1 MKRNPLTKKESKI
14 KIALLTA
21 GRSDYS
27 IYLPL
32 IKKIFSEK
40 YFDLHIIA
48 FGSHPYEEFGRTI
61 DFIENDGFKASYIVK
76 ALESDFTSK
85 SIAISMGNTIKEF
98 AHIYEKESYEL
109 IFALG
114 DRFEMFAAV
123 SASVPFNIQVAHL
136 HGGES
141 TLGAID
147 DKFRHAIT
155 LISKYHFTSTE
166 NHAKKVTS
174 LIGSDEFVYNVG
186 ALALD
191 NIKDMQLLSI
201 DELKKELE
209 IDFTKP
215 TLLATIHPETI
226 NINANYR
233 LVKEFIKAVE
243 LSEYQT
249 LITLPNNDTTNEFL
263 RRELIKF
270 SETNKN
276 VFVFDALGPL
286 KYYSCMKH
294 CYAVIGNSSSG
305 IIEAASFGKY
315 VINIGDRQKGR
326 DRGGNIIDTPIDATA
341 IKKKIEQIK
350 EMPELNKKN
359 IYGEGNTSDKI
370 ISILK
375 SNFLLD

>member
-1 MKRNPLTKKESKI
+1 LERQI

-32 IKKIFSEK
+32 MKKLVSEK
-40 YFDLHIIA
+40 HLNLNIIA
-48 FGSHPYEEFGRTI
+48 FGSHPYKEFGRTV
-61 DFIENDGFKASYIVK
+61 DFIEKDGFKAKYIVS
-76 ALESDFTSK
+76 ALESDFSPE
-85 SIAISMGNTIKEF
+85 SIAISMANTIKEF
-98 AHIYEKESYEL
+98 AHIYEKENYDL

-123 SASVPFNIQVAHL
+123 SASVPFNIPVAHI

-147 DKFRHAIT
+147 DKFRHSIT
-155 LISKYHFTSTE
+155 LMSKYHFTSTE
-166 NHAKKVTS
+166 NHAKKVAI
-174 LIGSDEFVYNVG
+174 LIDSDEFVYNVG

-191 NIKDMQLLSI
+191 NITEMQLLSI

-226 NINANYR
+226 NLNVNSK
-233 LVKEFIKAVE
+233 LVEEFIKAIE
-243 LSEYQT
+243 LSGYQI
-249 LITLPNNDTTNEFL
+249 LITLPNNDTSNQYI
-263 RRELIKF
+263 RKELLKF

-276 VFVFDALGPL
+276 VFAFDALGPL

-326 DRGGNIIDTPIDATA
+326 DRGENIIDTPIDANQ
-341 IKKKIEQIK
+341 IKKKIEEIK
-350 EMPELNKKN
+350 KMPDLDKKN
-359 IYGEGNTSDKI
+359 IYGEGNTADKI
-370 ISILK
+370 ISIVKRFYFSPGNQLV
-375 SNFLLD
+375 

>member
-1 MKRNPLTKKESKI
+1 LTKKQPKI

-32 IKKIFSEK
+32 IKKIVSEK

-61 DFIENDGFKASYIVK
+61 DFIKKDGFTVKHIVK
-76 ALESDFTSK
+76 ALEPDFSHEA
-85 SIAISMGNTIKEF
+85 IAVSMGNTIKEF
-98 AHIYEKESYEL
+98 AHIYEKENYDL

-123 SASVPFNIQVAHL
+123 SASVPFNVPVAHL
-136 HGGES
+136 HGGEN

-155 LISKYHFTSTE
+155 LMSKYHFTSTE
-166 NHAKKVTS
+166 NHSKKVKKI
-174 LIGSDEFVYNVG
+174 IGSDEFVYNVG
-186 ALALD
+186 ALALG
-191 NIKDMQLLSI
+191 NIKDLQLLSI

-209 IDFTKP
+209 IDFAKP
-215 TLLATIHPETI
+215 TLLATIHPETV
-226 NINANYR
+226 NVNVNSK
-233 LVKEFIKAVE
+233 LVEEFIKAIE

-249 LITLPNNDTTNEFL
+249 LITLPNNDTGNEFL
-263 RRELIKF
+263 RKELIKF
-270 SETNKN
+270 SKTDRK
-276 VFVFDALGPL
+276 VIAFDALGPL

-294 CYAVIGNSSSG
+294 CFALIGNSSSG

-326 DRGGNIIDTPIDATA
+326 DRGKNVIDIPIDADI
-341 IKKKIEQIK
+341 IKEKIEQIN
-350 EMPELNKKN
+350 EMPSLSKKN
-359 IYGEGNTSDKI
+359 IYGDGKTADKI
-370 ISILK
+370 IAILK
-375 SNFLLD
+375 NILFIN

>member
-1 MKRNPLTKKESKI
+1 MTKKESKI

-32 IKKIFSEK
+32 IKKLISEK
-40 YFDLHIIA
+40 HFNLHIIA
-48 FGSHPYEEFGRTI
+48 FGSHPYEEFGNTI
-61 DFIENDGFKASYIVK
+61 KFIEKDGFTVSYIVK
-76 ALESDFTSK
+76 ALNTDFSPE
-85 SIAISMGNTIKEF
+85 SIAVSMGNTLKEF
-98 AHIYEKESYEL
+98 AHIYNKERYDF

-123 SASVPFNIQVAHL
+123 SASVPFNIPIAHL

-155 LISKYHFTSTE
+155 LMSKYHFTSTK
-166 NHAKKVTS
+166 NHARKVTR
-174 LIGSDEFVYNVG
+174 LIDSDEFVYNVG

-215 TLLATIHPETI
+215 TLLATIHPETV
-226 NINANYR
+226 NLKVNSK
-233 LVKEFIKAVE
+233 LVEEFIRAIE

-249 LITLPNNDTTNEFL
+249 LITLPNNDTANEFL
-263 RRELIKF
+263 RKELIKF
-270 SETNKN
+270 SKTHKN
-276 VFVFDALGPL
+276 IFAFDALGPL

-326 DRGGNIIDTPIDATA
+326 DRGENIIDTPIDATA
-341 IKKKIEQIK
+341 IKSKIEQAK

-359 IYGEGNTSDKI
+359 NYGEGNTSDKI
-370 ISILK
+370 ISIIKKNSK
-375 SNFLLD
+375 SHLT

>member
-1 MKRNPLTKKESKI
+1 LTKLEREI
-14 KIALLTA
+14 KVALLTA

-32 IKKIFSEK
+32 IKKIASGK

-48 FGSHPYEEFGRTI
+48 FGSHPYKEFGKTV
-61 DFIENDGFKASYIVK
+61 DFIEKDGFKASYIVK
-76 ALESDFTSK
+76 ALEPDFTPE
-85 SIAISMGNTIKEF
+85 SIAVSMGNTLKEF
-98 AHIYEKESYEL
+98 AHIYQKENYDL

-123 SASVPFNIQVAHL
+123 SASVPFNIHVAHI
-136 HGGES
+136 HGGEK

-155 LISKYHFTSTE
+155 LMSKYHFTSTE
-166 NHAKKVTS
+166 NHAKKVVQ
-174 LIGSDEFVYNVG
+174 LIDSDEFVYNVG

-191 NIKDMQLLSI
+191 NITDMQLLSI

-215 TLLATIHPETI
+215 TLLATIHPETV
-226 NINANYR
+226 NLKLNSK
-233 LVKEFIKAVE
+233 LVEEFIKA
-243 LSEYQT
+243 LKSSEYQT
-249 LITLPNNDTTNEFL
+249 LITLPNNDTSNKYI
-263 RRELIKF
+263 RKELLKF

-276 VFVFDALGPL
+276 VFTFDALGPL

-294 CYAVIGNSSSG
+294 CFAVVGNSSSG

-326 DRGGNIIDTPIDATA
+326 DRGENIIDTPIDATA
-341 IKKKIEQIK
+341 IKNKIEQIK

-359 IYGEGNTSDKI
+359 IYGEGNTTDKI
-370 ISILK
+370 ISIIK
-375 SNFLLD
+375 INF